1 MIFKIKKNITKIL
14 YIFFVLLSLNI
25 FFFSTDKI
33 FAKSFDIEN
42 IDISRPFER
51 NFDKNQVINEGF
63 ERAFS
68 ELISLIVSSSD
79 RNKINNIKSNEL
91 KGMIESFSIQ
101 EEKFINE
108 IYYVNLGVSFNK
120 KKIYKYLEE
129 RNIFPSVP
137 NRKKFLFIPII
148 IDENRKDLLI
158 FDKNEIFKNWNINSE
173 KTHLIQYL
181 LPTEDLEDLSQ
192 IKKNYEIIEQYDFK
206 EVISKYNLDDSIVSL
221 IFRNKDGLRVL
232 SRITYNNDVVI
243 KNKSFPIQDLND
255 KEQINKLIKELKLI
269 YEDHWKKINQ
279 INTSIKL
286 LLNIKISNKNS
297 EVLSNFEK
305 NLNNLDLINYF
316 FITKF
321 DKDHTYYQVI
331 FNGTPSTFLKKM
343 EEKNFNFNT
352 QNILIAQKT
361 HFLIHKISIQYVEN
375 CNRPTKQQYITRKF
389 ILPWGFF

>member
-1 MIFKIKKNITKIL
+1 MIFKIKKSILKIL
-14 YIFFVLLSLNI
+14 YIFFILLSLNI

-42 IDISRPFER
+42 IDISRPFEM

-63 ERAFS
+63 ERAFF

-79 RNKINNIKSNEL
+79 RNKIDKIKLNEL

-137 NRKKFLFIPII
+137 NRKKFLFIPIV
-148 IDENRKDLLI
+148 IDENKKDLLI
-158 FDKNEIFKNWNINSE
+158 YDNVIFKNWNKNLK
-173 KTHLIQYL
+173 KTHLIDYI
-181 LPTEDLEDLSQ
+181 LPTEDLEDLNQ
-192 IKKNYEIIEQYDFK
+192 IKNNYEIIEQYDFK
-206 EVISKYNLDDSIVSL
+206 EVTSKYNLDDSIVSL
-221 IFRNKDGLRVL
+221 IFRDNEGLRVL
-232 SRITYNNDVVI
+232 SRITYNKNEVI
-243 KNKSFPIQDLND
+243 KNKSFPLKDLND
-255 KEQINKLIKELKLI
+255 EDQINELIKELKLV

-286 LLNIKISNKNS
+286 LLNIKISNKNNKI
-297 EVLSNFEK
+297 LSDFEK
-305 NLNNLDLINYF
+305 SLDNLDLINYF

-321 DKDHTYYQVI
+321 DKDYTYYHVI

-343 EEKNFNFNT
+343 EEKNYNFNT
-352 QNILIAQKT
+352 QN
-361 HFLIHKISIQYVEN
+361 KIWSI
-375 CNRPTKQQYITRKF
+375 R
-389 ILPWGFF
+389 

>member
-1 MIFKIKKNITKIL
+1 MIFKIKKSILKIL
-14 YIFFVLLSLNI
+14 YIFFILLSLNI

-33 FAKSFDIEN
+33 FAKSFDIKN
-42 IDISRPFER
+42 IDISRPFEI

-63 ERAFS
+63 ERAFF

-79 RNKINNIKSNEL
+79 RNKIDNIKLNEL

-148 IDENRKDLLI
+148 IDENKKDLLI
-158 FDKNEIFKNWNINSE
+158 FDKNKVFKNWNIDTE
-173 KTHLIQYL
+173 KTHLIKYL
-181 LPTEDLEDLSQ
+181 LPTEDLEDLGQ

-206 EVISKYNLDDSIVSL
+206 EVISKYNINDSIISL
-221 IFRNKDGLRVL
+221 IFKDSDGLRVL
-232 SRITYNNDVVI
+232 SKITYNNNLVI
-243 KNKSFPIQDLND
+243 KNKSFPLKDLSDENQVD
-255 KEQINKLIKELKLI
+255 KLIKELKLV

-286 LLNIKISNKNS
+286 LLNIKISNENS
-297 EVLSNFEK
+297 EILSDFEK

-321 DKDHTYYQVI
+321 DKDYTYYQVI
-331 FNGTPSTFLKKM
+331 FNGTPSNFLKTM
-343 EEKNFNFNT
+343 EEKNYIFNT
-352 QNILIAQKT
+352 QN
-361 HFLIHKISIQYVEN
+361 KIWSI
-375 CNRPTKQQYITRKF
+375 R
-389 ILPWGFF
+389 

>member
-1 MIFKIKKNITKIL
+1 MIFKIKKSIFKIL

-33 FAKSFDIEN
+33 FAKSFEIEN
-42 IDISRPFER
+42 IDISRPFEM

-63 ERAFS
+63 ESAFF

-79 RNKINNIKSNEL
+79 RNKINNVQLNEL

-137 NRKKFLFIPII
+137 NKKKFLFIPII
-148 IDENRKDLLI
+148 IDENKKDLLI
-158 FDKNEIFKNWNINSE
+158 FDKNEIFENWNTNLERS
-173 KTHLIQYL
+173 HLIEYL

-206 EVISKYNLDDSIVSL
+206 EVTSKYNLDDSIVSL
-221 IFRNKDGLRVL
+221 IFKNKDGLRVL

-243 KNKSFPIQDLND
+243 KNKSFPLQDLND
-255 KEQINKLIKELKLI
+255 KKEINKLIEELKLI

-297 EVLSNFEK
+297 EVLSDFEK

-321 DKDHTYYQVI
+321 DKDYTYYQVI

-343 EEKNFNFNT
+343 EEKDYNFNT
-352 QNILIAQKT
+352 QN
-361 HFLIHKISIQYVEN
+361 KIWSI
-375 CNRPTKQQYITRKF
+375 R
-389 ILPWGFF
+389 

>member
-1 MIFKIKKNITKIL
+1 MIFKIKKSILKIL
-14 YIFFVLLSLNI
+14 YILFVLLSLNI

-42 IDISRPFER
+42 IDISRPFEI

-63 ERAFS
+63 ERAFF

-79 RNKINNIKSNEL
+79 RNKIKKIKLNEL

-101 EEKFINE
+101 EEKFIKE

-148 IDENRKDLLI
+148 IDENKKDLLI
-158 FDKNEIFKNWNINSE
+158 FDKNEILKNWNINTE
-173 KTHLIQYL
+173 KTHLIEYL
-181 LPTEDLEDLSQ
+181 LPTEDLEDLDQ
-192 IKKNYEIIEQYDFK
+192 IKRNYEIIEQYDFN
-206 EVISKYNLDDSIVSL
+206 EVTSKYNLDDSIISL

-232 SRITYNNDVVI
+232 SKITYNNNVVI
-243 KNKSFPIQDLND
+243 KNESFPLRNLND
-255 KEQINKLIKELKLI
+255 KDQINKLIKELKLV

-297 EVLSNFEK
+297 EILSNFEK
-305 NLNNLDLINYF
+305 NLNNLDLINHF

-321 DKDHTYYQVI
+321 DKDYTYYQVI
-331 FNGTPSTFLKKM
+331 FNGTPSTFLKTM
-343 EEKNFNFNT
+343 EEKDYNFNT
-352 QNILIAQKT
+352 QN
-361 HFLIHKISIQYVEN
+361 KIWSI
-375 CNRPTKQQYITRKF
+375 R
-389 ILPWGFF
+389 

>member
-1 MIFKIKKNITKIL
+1 MIFKIKKSIPKIL
-14 YIFFVLLSLNI
+14 YIFFILLSLNI

-42 IDISRPFER
+42 IDISRPFEM

-63 ERAFS
+63 ERAFF

-79 RNKINNIKSNEL
+79 RNKINKIKLNEL

-148 IDENRKDLLI
+148 IDENKKDLLI
-158 FDKNEIFKNWNINSE
+158 FDKNEIFKNWNINLE
-173 KTHLIQYL
+173 KTHLIEYI
-181 LPTEDLEDLSQ
+181 LPTEDLEDLDQ

-206 EVISKYNLDDSIVSL
+206 EVTSKYNLDDSIISL
-221 IFRNKDGLRVL
+221 IFRDKDGLRVL
-232 SRITYNNDVVI
+232 SRITYNKNEVI
-243 KNKSFPIQDLND
+243 KNKSFPFKDLND
-255 KEQINKLIKELKLI
+255 KDQINKLIKELKLV

-286 LLNIKISNKNS
+286 LLNIKISNKNNKI
-297 EVLSNFEK
+297 LSDFEK
-305 NLNNLDLINYF
+305 DLNDLDLINYF

-321 DKDHTYYQVI
+321 DKDYTYYQLI

-343 EEKNFNFNT
+343 EEKNYNFNT
-352 QNILIAQKT
+352 QN
-361 HFLIHKISIQYVEN
+361 KIWSI
-375 CNRPTKQQYITRKF
+375 R
-389 ILPWGFF
+389 

>member
-1 MIFKIKKNITKIL
+1 MIFKIKQSIFKIL

-33 FAKSFDIEN
+33 FAKSFEIEN
-42 IDISRPFER
+42 IDISRPFEM

-63 ERAFS
+63 ESAFF

-79 RNKINNIKSNEL
+79 RNKINNVQLNEL

-137 NRKKFLFIPII
+137 NKKKFLFIPII
-148 IDENRKDLLI
+148 IDENKKDLLI
-158 FDKNEIFKNWNINSE
+158 FDKNEIFENWNTNLERS
-173 KTHLIQYL
+173 HLIEYL

-243 KNKSFPIQDLND
+243 KNKSFPLQDLND
-255 KEQINKLIKELKLI
+255 KKEINKLIKELKLI

-286 LLNIKISNKNS
+286 LLNIKISHKNN
-297 EVLSNFEK
+297 EVLSDFEK

-321 DKDHTYYQVI
+321 DKDYTYYQVI
-331 FNGTPSTFLKKM
+331 FNGTPSTFLKMM
-343 EEKNFNFNT
+343 EEKDYNFNT
-352 QNILIAQKT
+352 QN
-361 HFLIHKISIQYVEN
+361 KIWSI
-375 CNRPTKQQYITRKF
+375 R
-389 ILPWGFF
+389 

>member
-1 MIFKIKKNITKIL
+1 MIFKIKKSIPKIL

-42 IDISRPFER
+42 IDISRPFEK

-63 ERAFS
+63 ERAFF
-68 ELISLIVSSSD
+68 ELISLIVSSGD
-79 RNKINNIKSNEL
+79 RNKINKIKLNEL

-120 KKIYKYLEE
+120 KKIYRYLEK

-148 IDENRKDLLI
+148 IDENKKDLLI
-158 FDKNEIFKNWNINSE
+158 FDKNEIFKSWNINSE
-173 KTHLIQYL
+173 KTHLIEYL

-206 EVISKYNLDDSIVSL
+206 EIISKYNLDDSIVSL
-221 IFRNKDGLRVL
+221 IFKDEVGLRVM
-232 SRITYNNDVVI
+232 SRITYNNNVVI
-243 KNKSFPIQDLND
+243 KNESFPSKDLND
-255 KEQINKLIKELKLI
+255 KDQVNRLIKELKLV

-286 LLNIKISNKNS
+286 LLNIKISNKNN
-297 EVLSNFEK
+297 EILFDFEK
-305 NLNNLDLINYF
+305 NLNNLDLINNF

-321 DKDHTYYQVI
+321 DKDYTYYRVI

-343 EEKNFNFNT
+343 EEKDYNFNT
-352 QNILIAQKT
+352 QN
-361 HFLIHKISIQYVEN
+361 KIWSI
-375 CNRPTKQQYITRKF
+375 R
-389 ILPWGFF
+389 